1 MKLVCA
7 LGIGIAIAAL
17 LVAVGHAEPPAAD
30 ASEEQQKTYW
40 QNRHEQL
47 AERVRDAGARVEAT
61 RAEYVRGRH
70 HYKIRGENYVR
81 VLTQIA
87 KAESDLMEA
96 QRELRGLPEEARRA
110 GAPPGWLR
118 ELEEVPSA
126 ADLDRLLA
134 EEASPPEQ
142 HEALA
147 RHLRARAVELRD
159 TAESHRLMGFEYT
172 TTKLPTAEA
181 QREHCAKLA
190 ELESRLAD
198 EYDRLAEG
206 HLAR

>member
-1 MKLVCA
+1 MKLTCA
-7 LGIGIAIAAL
+7 LGIGIAIAGF
-17 LVAVGHAEPPAAD
+17 LVAVGRAEPPPAD
-30 ASEEQQKTYW
+30 APEEQQKAYW

-47 AERVRDAGARVEAT
+47 VERVRDAGARLEAT

-70 HYKIRGENYVR
+70 HYKIRGESYVR

-87 KAESDLMEA
+87 KAEADFMDA

-110 GAPPGWLR
+110 GALPGWLR

-126 ADLDRLLA
+126 AELDRLLA
-134 EEASPPEQ
+134 EEASTPES

-147 RHLRARAVELRD
+147 RHLRARAAELRD
-159 TAESHRLMGFEYT
+159 TAESHRSMEHAYA

-206 HLAR
+206 HLTR